1 MIKVLE
7 KQIADKIAAGE
18 VIDRPVS
25 IVKELVENAVD
36 AGSSSIVVEIRNGG
50 KSYIRVTDD
59 GCGIPQDQTET
70 AFLRHA
76 TSKIQNAEDLAAIG
90 TLGFRGEALASICA
104 VSRTEMVTKCR
115 DSKSGT
121 KVILHGGEVLTRQAT
136 GCPDGTTLIVT
147 DLFYNTPARLKFLKS
162 DSAESGMI
170 IDFMSQMALA
180 YKDIRF
186 RLINNGVV
194 LFSTTGDGNRF
205 NTIVRVYKNVDP
217 KNLTPV
223 RYEEEKYRLEGYIS
237 TPAQTKNSRQGQVF
251 FVNGRVV
258 HSKVMEK
265 GLMEGYRE
273 RIFDGRHPVAY
284 LFLET
289 DPADLD
295 VNIHPNKREVRFDH
309 EADIIDFMTRAIRIS
324 LGTESAMVSGTSLFK
339 EKEAGYSAERKKEE
353 QVNIK
358 SFLSSKERSEKSE
371 NSESPES
378 REPVQPYD
386 KSPQSS
392 DRIDDK
398 FESPESLEFPE
409 SSESPESSEPPK
421 KTPAAPVFLKRD
433 RSGQPVVRTAGQP
446 GTCTAGQSAAG
457 SAEKDAQPQP
467 ARLSVSTPEIRPF
480 DFQDLKITGSIFN
493 TYITAVSSDCFYLID
508 QHAAHER
515 IFYEK
520 LVREYEEEEKVRQP
534 ILLPLMLQVS
544 LKAEEDRENWLAALG
559 RMGYLIEE
567 FGPETYRV
575 LEIPAFMTIEEAE
588 DFARDFIDQISE
600 STNLRNSVVINK
612 LIMRSC
618 KSAVKGGDVL
628 SMEEME
634 ALIKDLSACVNP
646 FSCPHGRPTF
656 VRLSRYEIE
665 RLFKRIQS

>member
-7 KQIADKIAAGE
+7 KHIADKIAAGE

-36 AGSSSIVVEIRNGG
+36 AGASSIVVEIRNGG

-59 GCGIPQDQTET
+59 GCGIPEDQVET

-76 TSKIQNAEDLAAIG
+76 TSKIRTADDLDAIG
-90 TLGFRGEALASICA
+90 TLGFRGEALSSICA

-115 DSKSGT
+115 DSKTGT
-121 KVILHGGEVLTRQAT
+121 RVLLHGGEVMVHQQT
-136 GCPDGTTLIVT
+136 GCPDGTTMIVT

-180 YKDIRF
+180 YKMIKFRF
-186 RLINNGVV
+186 INNGTV
-194 LFSTTGDGNRF
+194 LFSTAGDGNRF

-217 KNLTPV
+217 KNLTLV
-223 RYEEEKYRLEGYIS
+223 NYTEGKLHLEGYIS
-237 TPAQTKNSRQGQVF
+237 TPAQTKNSRSSQIF

-265 GLMEGYRE
+265 GLAEGYRE

-309 EADIIDFMTRAIRIS
+309 EADIIDFMTRAIRIT
-324 LGTESAMVSGTSLFK
+324 LGTEEAMVSGSSLFREKPAEYGVQK
-339 EKEAGYSAERKKEE
+339 EKEE
-353 QVNIK
+353 QVDIK
-358 SFLSSKERSEKSE
+358 EFLSNIPSDNTSHPIIKPKA
-371 NSESPES
+371 
-378 REPVQPYD
+378 EPVPEI
-386 KSPQSS
+386 PQ
-392 DRIDDK
+392 K
-398 FESPESLEFPE
+398 AAA
-409 SSESPESSEPPK
+409 
-421 KTPAAPVFLKRD
+421 THGAPVFVKRNTVSSTSQTAQASGTSPAADSAPSSAPAHTEAPAKLTIQPPALK
-433 RSGQPVVRTAGQP
+433 
-446 GTCTAGQSAAG
+446 
-457 SAEKDAQPQP
+457 
-467 ARLSVSTPEIRPF
+467 PF
-480 DFQDLKITGSIFN
+480 DFLELQITGNIFH
-493 TYITAVSSDCFYLID
+493 TYITAVSSDSFYLID

-520 LVREYEEEEKVRQP
+520 LVREYEEDEKSRQP
-534 ILLPLMLQVS
+534 ILLPIMLQVS
-544 LKAEEDRENWLAALG
+544 LKADEDKVNWLTSLSK
-559 RMGYLIEE
+559 MGYMIEE
-567 FGPETYRV
+567 FGRSTYRIT
-575 LEIPAFMTIEEAE
+575 EIPTFMTLEEAE
-588 DFARDFIDQISE
+588 QFARDFIDQISD

-612 LIMRSC
+612 LIMKSC
-618 KSAVKGGDVL
+618 KAAVKGGDTL
-628 SMEEME
+628 SMAEME
-634 ALIKDLSACVNP
+634 ALMTDLSSCVNP

>member
-7 KQIADKIAAGE
+7 KHIADKIAAGE

-36 AGSSSIVVEIRNGG
+36 AGASSIVVEIRNGG

-59 GCGIPQDQTET
+59 GCGIPEDQVET

-76 TSKIQNAEDLAAIG
+76 TSKIHTAGDLDAIG

-115 DSKSGT
+115 DSKIGT
-121 KVILHGGEVLTRQAT
+121 RVLLHGGEVMVHQQT
-136 GCPDGTTLIVT
+136 GCPDGTTMIVT

-180 YKDIRF
+180 YKEIKFRF
-186 RLINNGVV
+186 INNGTV
-194 LFSTTGDGNRF
+194 LFSTAGDGNRF

-223 RYEEEKYRLEGYIS
+223 NYTEGKLRLEGYIS
-237 TPAQTKNSRQGQVF
+237 TPAQTKNSRSSQVF

-265 GLMEGYRE
+265 GLAEGYRE

-309 EADIIDFMTRAIRIS
+309 EADIIDFMTRAIRIT
-324 LGTESAMVSGTSLFK
+324 LGSERAMVSGASLFREKPAEYGIQK
-339 EKEAGYSAERKKEE
+339 EKEE
-353 QVNIK
+353 QVDIK
-358 SFLSSKERSEKSE
+358 TFLSNIPSDNTSHPVIKQKAEPAPLDLPKNDMPQEAAATPIAPFFVKRNAAPPASQ
-371 NSESPES
+371 ESQTAPI
-378 REPVQPYD
+378 
-386 KSPQSS
+386 SS
-392 DRIDDK
+392 DAV
-398 FESPESLEFPE
+398 S
-409 SSESPESSEPPK
+409 
-421 KTPAAPVFLKRD
+421 AAPARTEEPAKLTIQPPALK
-433 RSGQPVVRTAGQP
+433 
-446 GTCTAGQSAAG
+446 
-457 SAEKDAQPQP
+457 
-467 ARLSVSTPEIRPF
+467 PF
-480 DFQDLKITGSIFN
+480 DFQELQITGNIFH
-493 TYITAVSSDCFYLID
+493 TYITAVSSDAFYLID

-520 LVREYEEEEKVRQP
+520 LVREYEEDEKNRQP
-534 ILLPLMLQVS
+534 ILLPIMLQVS
-544 LKAEEDRENWLAALG
+544 LKADEEKVNWLTSLCK
-559 RMGYLIEE
+559 MGYMIEE
-567 FGPETYRV
+567 FGRSTYRIT
-575 LEIPAFMTIEEAE
+575 EIPTFMTLEEAE
-588 DFARDFIDQISE
+588 QFARDFIDQISD

-612 LIMRSC
+612 LIMKSC
-618 KSAVKGGDVL
+618 KSAVKGGDAL
-628 SMEEME
+628 SMAEME
-634 ALIKDLSACVNP
+634 VLMTELSSCVNP

>member
-7 KQIADKIAAGE
+7 KHIADKIAAGE

-36 AGSSSIVVEIRNGG
+36 AGASSIVVEIRNGG

-59 GCGIPQDQTET
+59 GCGIPEDQVET

-76 TSKIQNAEDLAAIG
+76 TSKIRTAGDLDAIG

-115 DSKSGT
+115 DSKIGT
-121 KVILHGGEVLTRQAT
+121 RVLLHGGEVMVHQQT
-136 GCPDGTTLIVT
+136 GCPDGTTMIVT

-180 YKDIRF
+180 YKEIKFRF
-186 RLINNGVV
+186 INNGAV
-194 LFSTTGDGNRF
+194 LFSTAGDGNRF

-223 RYEEEKYRLEGYIS
+223 NYTEGKLRLEGYIS
-237 TPAQTKNSRQGQVF
+237 TPAKTKNSRSSQVF

-265 GLMEGYRE
+265 GLAEGYRE

-309 EADIIDFMTRAIRIS
+309 EADIIDFMTRAIRIT
-324 LGTESAMVSGTSLFK
+324 LGSERAMVSGASLFREKPAEYGIQK
-339 EKEAGYSAERKKEE
+339 EKEE
-353 QVNIK
+353 QVDIK
-358 SFLSSKERSEKSE
+358 TFLSNIPSDNTSHPVIKQKA
-371 NSESPES
+371 
-378 REPVQPYD
+378 EPAPLD
-386 KSPQSS
+386 LPKNDMPQ
-392 DRIDDK
+392 
-398 FESPESLEFPE
+398 EAAA
-409 SSESPESSEPPK
+409 
-421 KTPAAPVFLKRD
+421 TPTAPVFVKRNAAPPA
-433 RSGQPVVRTAGQP
+433 SQESQTAP
-446 GTCTAGQSAAG
+446 ISSDAVSAA
-457 SAEKDAQPQP
+457 P
-467 ARLSVSTPEIRPF
+467 ARTEEPAKLTIQPPALKPF
-480 DFQDLKITGSIFN
+480 DFQELQITGNIFH
-493 TYITAVSSDCFYLID
+493 TYITAVSSDAFYLID

-520 LVREYEEEEKVRQP
+520 LVREYEEDEKNRQP
-534 ILLPLMLQVS
+534 ILLPIMLQVS
-544 LKAEEDRENWLAALG
+544 LKADEEKVNWLTSLCK
-559 RMGYLIEE
+559 MGYMIEE
-567 FGPETYRV
+567 FGRSTYRIT
-575 LEIPAFMTIEEAE
+575 EIPTFMTLEEAE
-588 DFARDFIDQISE
+588 QFARDFIDQISD

-612 LIMRSC
+612 LIMKSC
-618 KSAVKGGDVL
+618 KSAVKGGDAL
-628 SMEEME
+628 SMAEME
-634 ALIKDLSACVNP
+634 ALMTELSSCVNP

>member
-1 MIKVLE
+1 MIRVLE

-36 AGSSSIVVEIRNGG
+36 AGASSIVVEIRNGG

-59 GCGIPQDQTET
+59 GCGIPQEQTET

-121 KVILHGGEVLTRQAT
+121 KIILHGGEVLTRQAT

-186 RLINNGVV
+186 RLINNAAV

-258 HSKVMEK
+258 RSKVMEK

-339 EKEAGYSAERKKEE
+339 EKEAGYSEERKKEE

-358 SFLSSKERSEKSE
+358 SFLSSKRESESA
-371 NSESPES
+371 ESPES
-378 REPVQPYD
+378 NEQEQMRSFPDQPFSLPDQPVQAD
-386 KSPQSS
+386 DNTPQSS
-392 DRIDDK
+392 GRIDDK
-398 FESPESLEFPE
+398 CESPES
-409 SSESPESSEPPK
+409 PK
-421 KTPAAPVFLKRD
+421 KAPAAPVFLKRD
-433 RSGQPVVRTAGQP
+433 SFRQPVPKTAGKE
-446 GTCTAGQSAAG
+446 AQS
-457 SAEKDAQPQP
+457 QP
-467 ARLSVSTPEIRPF
+467 ARLSVPTPEIRPF

-567 FGPETYRV
+567 FGPETYRI

-588 DFARDFIDQISE
+588 DFARDFIDQISD

>member
-7 KQIADKIAAGE
+7 KHIADKIAAGE

-36 AGSSSIVVEIRNGG
+36 AGASSIVVEIRNGG
-50 KSYIRVTDD
+50 KTYIRVTDD
-59 GCGIPQDQTET
+59 GCGIPEDQVET

-76 TSKIQNAEDLAAIG
+76 TSKIRTADDLDAIG

-104 VSRTEMVTKCR
+104 VTRTEMVTKCR
-115 DSKSGT
+115 DAKTGT
-121 KVILHGGEVLTRQAT
+121 RVLLHGGEVMVHQPT
-136 GCPDGTTLIVT
+136 GCPDGTTMIVT
-147 DLFYNTPARLKFLKS
+147 DLFYNTPARLKFMKS

-180 YKDIRF
+180 YKEIKFRF
-186 RLINNGVV
+186 INNGTV
-194 LFSTTGDGNRF
+194 LFSTAGDGNRF

-217 KNLTPV
+217 NNLTPV
-223 RYEEEKYRLEGYIS
+223 NYAEGKLHLEGYIS
-237 TPAQTKNSRQGQVF
+237 TPAQTKNSRSSQVF

-265 GLMEGYRE
+265 GLAEGYRE

-309 EADIIDFMTRAIRIS
+309 EADIIDFMTRAIRIT
-324 LGTESAMVSGTSLFK
+324 LGSEGAMVSGVSLFREKTEIYEAQRK
-339 EKEAGYSAERKKEE
+339 EEE
-353 QVNIK
+353 QVDIK
-358 SFLSSKERSEKSE
+358 KFLSSISPDNTSDSILKQKYE
-371 NSESPES
+371 PES
-378 REPVQPYD
+378 DIPQKSVLSHGAPVFVNRNTA
-386 KSPQSS
+386 S
-392 DRIDDK
+392 
-398 FESPESLEFPE
+398 
-409 SSESPESSEPPK
+409 SSEHSVSSI
-421 KTPAAPVFLKRD
+421 PAAPAHTEEPAKLTIQPPASKPFVFQEL
-433 RSGQPVVRTAGQP
+433 Q
-446 GTCTAGQSAAG
+446 
-457 SAEKDAQPQP
+457 
-467 ARLSVSTPEIRPF
+467 
-480 DFQDLKITGSIFN
+480 ITGNIFH
-493 TYITAVSSDCFYLID
+493 TYITAVSPDAFYLID

-520 LVREYEEEEKVRQP
+520 LVREYEEDEKTRQP
-534 ILLPLMLQVS
+534 VLLPIMLQVS
-544 LKAEEDRENWLAALG
+544 LKADEEKINWLTSL
-559 RMGYLIEE
+559 RKMGYTIEE
-567 FGPETYRV
+567 FGQSTYRV
-575 LEIPAFMTIEEAE
+575 TEIPTFMTLEEAE
-588 DFARDFIDQISE
+588 QFARDFIDQISD
-600 STNLRNSVVINK
+600 STNLKNSVVINK

-618 KSAVKGGDVL
+618 KSAVKGGDIL
-628 SMEEME
+628 SMAEME
-634 ALIKDLSACVNP
+634 ALMTELSSCVNP

>member
-7 KQIADKIAAGE
+7 KHIADKIAAGE

-36 AGSSSIVVEIRNGG
+36 AGASSIVVEIRNGG

-59 GCGIPQDQTET
+59 GCGIPEDQVET

-76 TSKIQNAEDLAAIG
+76 TSKIRTAGDLDAIG

-115 DSKSGT
+115 DSKIGT
-121 KVILHGGEVLTRQAT
+121 RVLLHGGEVMVHQQT
-136 GCPDGTTLIVT
+136 GCPDGTTMIVT

-180 YKDIRF
+180 YKEIKFRF
-186 RLINNGVV
+186 INNGTV
-194 LFSTTGDGNRF
+194 LFSTAGDGNRF

-223 RYEEEKYRLEGYIS
+223 NYTEGKLRLEGYIS
-237 TPAQTKNSRQGQVF
+237 TPAQTKNSRSSQVF

-265 GLMEGYRE
+265 GLAEGYRE

-309 EADIIDFMTRAIRIS
+309 EADIIDFMTRAIRIT
-324 LGTESAMVSGTSLFK
+324 LGSERAMVSGASLFREKPAEYGIQK
-339 EKEAGYSAERKKEE
+339 EKEE
-353 QVNIK
+353 QVDIK
-358 SFLSSKERSEKSE
+358 TFLSNIPSDNTSHPVIKQKA
-371 NSESPES
+371 
-378 REPVQPYD
+378 EPAPLD
-386 KSPQSS
+386 LPKNDMPQ
-392 DRIDDK
+392 
-398 FESPESLEFPE
+398 EAAA
-409 SSESPESSEPPK
+409 
-421 KTPAAPVFLKRD
+421 TPTAPVFVKRNAAPPA
-433 RSGQPVVRTAGQP
+433 SQESQTAP
-446 GTCTAGQSAAG
+446 ISSDAVSAA
-457 SAEKDAQPQP
+457 P
-467 ARLSVSTPEIRPF
+467 ARTEEPAKLTIQPPALKPF
-480 DFQDLKITGSIFN
+480 DFQELQITGNIFH
-493 TYITAVSSDCFYLID
+493 TYITAVSSDAFYLID

-520 LVREYEEEEKVRQP
+520 LVREYEEDEKNRQP
-534 ILLPLMLQVS
+534 ILLPIMLQVS
-544 LKAEEDRENWLAALG
+544 LKADEEKVNWLTSLCK
-559 RMGYLIEE
+559 MGYMIEE
-567 FGPETYRV
+567 FGRSTYRIT
-575 LEIPAFMTIEEAE
+575 EIPTFMTLEEAE
-588 DFARDFIDQISE
+588 QFARDFIDQISD

-612 LIMRSC
+612 LIMKSC
-618 KSAVKGGDVL
+618 KSAVKGGDAL
-628 SMEEME
+628 SMAEME
-634 ALIKDLSACVNP
+634 ALMTELSSCVNP